1 MSVSA
6 DDVKY
11 IAALARLSFSE
22 EEQERLAGE
31 MNAILS
37 YMAKLDEL
45 NTDNIAP
52 MTHVLD
58 VNNVFRAEDVEQRI
72 SHDEALKNA
81 PDADSDYFRVPKV
94 IS

>member
-1 MSVSA
+1 MSVSVE
-6 DDVKY
+6 DVKY
-11 IAALARLSFSE
+11 IAELARLSFSD

-31 MNAILS
+31 LNAILA

-45 NTDNIAP
+45 DTSAVEP

-58 VNNVFRAEDVEQRI
+58 VNNVFRAEEVEQRI
-72 SHDEALKNA
+72 THDEALKNA

>member
-45 NTDNIAP
+45 NTDKVAP

>member
-1 MSVSA
+1 MSVSV

-22 EEQERLAGE
+22 EEQNRLAGE
-31 MNAILS
+31 MNAILT

-45 NTDNIAP
+45 NTEDVAP

-58 VNNVFRAEDVEQRI
+58 VNNVFREEAVEQRI

>member
-1 MSVSA
+1 MSVSVE
-6 DDVKY
+6 DVKY

-22 EEQERLAGE
+22 DEQARLAGE

-45 NTDNIAP
+45 NTDDIPP

>member
-1 MSVSA
+1 MSVSVE
-6 DDVKY
+6 DVKY
-11 IAALARLSFSE
+11 IAELARLSFSN

-31 MNAILS
+31 LNAILA
-37 YMAKLDEL
+37 YMAKLEEL
-45 NTDNIAP
+45 DTSDVEP

-58 VNNVFRAEDVEQRI
+58 VNNVFRAEEVEQRI
-72 SHDEALKNA
+72 THDEALKNA